1 MNQTGYSKTVR
12 EKCIKGEDALIHA
25 LFYIQYERSKLTP
38 GFTEKRSQHGEPL
51 NWFYH
56 SGEKVYGPYP
66 ASAMF
71 AWYKQNKLRPD
82 LLVRKGTMGMFVMLK
97 SLTKGLASGEN
108 PFADISK
115 SARANVM
122 KDAYTSLI
130 GTVAAM
136 RVTQ

>member
-1 MNQTGYSKTVR
+1 M
-12 EKCIKGEDALIHA
+12 
-25 LFYIQYERSKLTP
+25 QYERSKLTS
-38 GFTEKRSQHGEPL
+38 GFSEKRSQHGEPL

-71 AWYKQNKLRPD
+71 SWYKQNKLRPD

-108 PFADISK
+108 PFADITK

-122 KDAYTSLI
+122 KDAYSSLI